1 MELLCY
7 KINGEYLDLLGI
19 CNNSSSILWTL
30 NFFKGDTFTIKAP
43 ASAENVNLF
52 KQGNVVELMKS
63 TNSNFSDHCGI
74 ITAIS
79 IQQTMQGE
87 QINVQGKSVD
97 GMLDR
102 RVLTEYA
109 TGDSFMTIFRK
120 NAGDLALTIRKFPAT
135 SFVTNA
141 DFSGVFGEA
150 MRFKKLSEYAN
161 TAGQFLGVGLRT
173 TIAHNVVDIET
184 GKYLKPYFIV
194 EAYKGVDRTIGQAE
208 NKAVV
213 FSDIYQNAI
222 NFEYDYNENGAVT
235 SAIMYSEAKYDDKSQ
250 IDIES
255 FLEYDDNET
264 VGYKRIEKAVKITA
278 ATTNENRSTEL
289 TPEFWTVLDYK
300 TTLQIAEKKR
310 ETIYI
315 KPTNAFDCELQLTE
329 SYNKAFEIGDII
341 TTQNSGWNI
350 TANKRI
356 TQIVELYVSNK
367 TQIKATLGD
376 PLKSLSE
383 IIGSRWT
390 NG

>member
-7 KINGEYLDLLGI
+7 RINGEYLDLLGI

-43 ASAENVNLF
+43 ASAENVKLF
-52 KQGNVVELMKS
+52 KQGNVVELLKDS
-63 TNSNFSDHCGI
+63 KSNFSNYCGI
-74 ITAIS
+74 ITMVS
-79 IQQTMQGE
+79 IRQTMQGE

-120 NAGDLALTIRKFPAT
+120 NAGDLALIGRNFPAT
-135 SFVTNA
+135 KFVTNT
-141 DFSGVFGEA
+141 DFEGVFGDA
-150 MRFKKLSEYAN
+150 MRWKKLSEYAN

-173 TIAHNVVDIET
+173 SIAHNVVDLDT

-194 EAYKGVDRTIGQAE
+194 EAYKGVDRTIDQTE

-213 FSDIYQNAI
+213 FSDVYQNAT

-235 SAIMYSEAKYDDKSQ
+235 SVVMYSNANYDAVNK
-250 IDIES
+250 IDVES
-255 FLEYDDNET
+255 F
-264 VGYKRIEKAVKITA
+264 VGYDAAAIGFDRIEKTGTVKAVTME
-278 ATTNENRSTEL
+278 ENRGSAL
-289 TPEFWTVLDYK
+289 SPDWWTVLDYNA
-300 TTLQIAEKKR
+300 TAESAKEKQD
-310 ETIYI
+310 TIYV
-315 KPTNAFDCELQLTE
+315 KPTSAFDCELQLPE

-350 TANKRI
+350 TENKRI
-356 TQIVELYVSNK
+356 TQITELYDSNK
-367 TQIKATLGD
+367 SQFKATLGE

-383 IIGSRWT
+383 IIESR
-390 NG
+390 

>member
-120 NAGDLALTIRKFPAT
+120 NAGDLALTSRKFPAT

-184 GKYLKPYFIV
+184 GEYLKPYFIV
-194 EAYKGVDRTIGQAE
+194 EAYEGVDRTIDQTE

-213 FSDIYQNAI
+213 FSDVYQNAT
-222 NFEYDYNENGAVT
+222 NFEYDYNENGAIT
-235 SAIMYSEAKYDDKSQ
+235 SAVMYSEEKHDSANQ
-250 IDIES
+250 IDVSS
-255 FLEYDDNET
+255 FWDYDNDV
-264 VGYKRIEKAVKITA
+264 VGYERIEKAVKIA
-278 ATTNENRSTEL
+278 AETTSEDRSTGL
-289 TPEFWTVLDYK
+289 TPEFWTVLDYE
-300 TTLQIAEKKR
+300 TTLKAAEKKR
-310 ETIYI
+310 ETVYV
-315 KPTNAFDCELQLTE
+315 KPTNAFDCEPKLTE
-329 SYNKAFEIGDII
+329 SYNEAFEIGDII
-341 TTQNSGWNI
+341 TTQNSGWNM

-356 TQIVELYVSNK
+356 TQIVELYDSSK
-367 TQIKATLGD
+367 TQIKATLGE